1 MGPKPTSPMTTS
13 PSGNAIPPPPRGGF
27 TLIELL
33 VVVAIMGLMAGAAAV
48 SLRSLRSPALNNA
61 AAEVASAMKATRQI
75 AISSGSRAY
84 LCFPI
89 QSNSLVDKPF
99 QSYAIFQELRT
110 GQSYQSFTNTKANPV
125 FIPRTDWRFL
135 PEGVVFCNLSA
146 GGYESI
152 TLQKFQGMQ
161 LGQALGRQM
170 SGTSVDDQEWR
181 IFESFTN
188 LTVLINSNETNLGQ
202 VPFLAFR
209 ADGRGFYNNRGF
221 GQGAGIRLVQGV
233 VQNGLVAVTDTN
245 HFYYVETD
253 PFVGRIRLRAKDSYR
268 Q

>member
-1 MGPKPTSPMTTS
+1 MTL
-13 PSGNAIPPPPRGGF
+13 PSGNAVPSSPREGF
-27 TLIELL
+27 TLVELL

-75 AISSGSRAY
+75 AISSGTRAY

-110 GQSYQSFTNTKANPV
+110 GQSYQGFTNSNASPV

-152 TLQKFQGMQ
+152 TLQKFQGLQ
-161 LGQALGRQM
+161 LGQPLGRQM
-170 SGTSVDDQEWR
+170 SGTSVDNEEWR
-181 IFESFTN
+181 VFESFTN
-188 LTVLINSNETNLGQ
+188 FTVRINDANTDLGQ
-202 VPFLAFR
+202 APFLAFR

-221 GQGAGIRLVQGV
+221 GQGAAIRLVQGV
-233 VQNGLVAVTDTN
+233 VQNGMVAVNDTN
-245 HFYYVETD
+245 QFYYVETD

>member
-1 MGPKPTSPMTTS
+1 MWVSGSSKKKRPTPAFS
-13 PSGNAIPPPPRGGF
+13 
-27 TLIELL
+27 LVELL
-33 VVVAIMGLMAGAAAV
+33 VVVGIMGILAGTAAV
-48 SLRSLRSPALNNA
+48 SLRGLRAPALGNA

-75 AISSGSRAY
+75 AISSGTRAF

-110 GQSYQSFTNTKANPV
+110 GQSYLSFTNTNTTEV

-135 PEGVVFCNLSA
+135 PEGVVFCNLSSA
-146 GGYESI
+146 GYESI
-152 TLQKFQGMQ
+152 TLQQFQG
-161 LGQALGRQM
+161 LLIGQPTSRQM
-170 SGTSVDDQEWR
+170 STTSVDNQEWR

-188 LTVLINSNETNLGQ
+188 IMVRLNNGQTNLGQ

-209 ADGRGFYNNRGF
+209 PDGRGFYNNRGF
-221 GQGAGIRLVQGV
+221 GQGAGIRLVQGL

-245 HFYYVETD
+245 NFYYIETD
-253 PFVGRIRLRAKDSYR
+253 PFVGRIRVRPRDSFSMR
-268 Q
+268 